1 MPELS
6 KIFSSLIFLV
16 LFYSIIGLMLFEGIF
31 EYRCRVSSEP
41 PENGDEWLVAYD
53 YNLQLQ
59 LDERDIPELS
69 YGLDNF
75 DNIYNSALTSF

>member
-41 PENGDEWLVAYD
+41 PENGDEWLVA
-53 YNLQLQ
+53 
-59 LDERDIPELS
+59 
-69 YGLDNF
+69 
-75 DNIYNSALTSF
+75 